1 MANLHFHKLFMKDSF
16 HNKTKVKKNKTEKTF
31 ILKGCKMNDTFYRVV
46 TILQQAENY
55 LTAGKKLTN
64 NGLKTD

>member
-1 MANLHFHKLFMKDSF
+1 MKDLF

-55 LTAGKKLTN
+55 LTAGKKLSN